1 MFPFYWIGVATAAL
15 FLLAVLAIF
24 GALAKLLGVA
34 ELGIRD
40 SIVPGLLT
48 GFRGW
53 AEESGSRLRR
63 MVSPAGP
70 EASDGDA
77 ATPPV
82 VVTQRLQARIH

>member
-24 GALAKLLGVA
+24 GALARLLGVA

-40 SIVPGLLT
+40 SIVPGLLS

-53 AEESGSRLRR
+53 AEEGGSRLRR

-70 EASDGDA
+70 DASDGDA
-77 ATPPV
+77 AAPPV
-82 VVTQRLQARIH
+82 VVLHRLQPRIR